1 MNQQGYAFPSLLEK
15 NKDLNYHKR
24 FTQAI
29 VSNTYNDDY
38 ATRYAI
44 IAECYKFV
52 QEGTD
57 GKLTEHIQR
66 DETGDSLPAVWLSID
81 SIGPKIDLLTGE
93 LEERGYEIK
102 VRALNK
108 EAISRK
114 LETKEKLRVKRRL
127 QQIVQFVE
135 KEVGIALENPEEYTP
150 QSEAELDEYFDLTF
164 KDKVEVIME
173 SALKYLAKRNQ
184 WDEARKLLFRD
195 ILIGGRAFVKNEI
208 VRGIPITRRI
218 DPLCFIHDPD
228 CKMDTLE
235 DATYFGEV
243 EYLPLAAAAERY
255 NLTEEELK
263 EVEGKYNTYLNGQ
276 GIKSY
281 TEGTND
287 SDFGA
292 TNGRVK
298 WFKNID
304 GQMRVLVVR
313 ATWLD
318 YKVMKHKSE
327 KSKKYGTE
335 HLQEITDDVRQR
347 KDSNIIT
354 NKFQVWRQCTLVGG
368 CIVREW
374 GECPNQ
380 ARDLNDLEVT
390 ESPYK
395 AWIPNFSTGRG
406 VSKVEKLAGLQL
418 AKDIAMYNMNVAM
431 LRAGAKGM
439 QYDLA
444 MVPEGW
450 SPETVIKYMKVYG
463 ISFVNSKESQ
473 MMPGATNAFKE
484 FDMTLSES
492 IGQYINIMQFYDNEM
507 SKISG
512 VSAEREGIVQGASQA
527 VGVTNAALFQSNLIT
542 KPYFNGFSR
551 FCERIFN
558 HQAKL
563 VKIVFPK
570 APELFAPII
579 GDSGVNFLEENVD
592 LDLDELGVYVEN
604 TPPLLLERQK
614 LEQIIMIAVQS
625 DPEFIDDALRILVE
639 PDVRVAL
646 RRFQRTR
653 ALRKIYQAQ
662 QEQAQQEQEMA
673 LQARMQDLQA
683 QNVDKQLGT
692 QVQLQQMKNDNGM
705 AKTLATGRV
714 KLSEQK
720 LKSLTEFSKP
730 QPTRQ

>member
-1 MNQQGYAFPSLLEK
+1 VNQQGYPFPSLLEK
-15 NKDLNYHKR
+15 DKGVEYHKR
-24 FTQAI
+24 FAQAI
-29 VSNTYNDDY
+29 VSNTISDSY
-38 ATRYAI
+38 ATNYAI

-57 GKLTEHIQR
+57 GKLTEHLQT
-66 DETGDSLPAVWLSID
+66 DETGDALPAPWLTID

-114 LETKEKLRVKRRL
+114 LETKEKLRVRRRL
-127 QQIVQFVE
+127 QQIVSFVE
-135 KEVGIALENPEEYTP
+135 KEVGIALEDPEEYIP

-164 KDKVEVIME
+164 KDKVEIVME

-184 WDEARKLLFRD
+184 WDEERKLLFRD

-208 VRGIPITRRI
+208 VRGLPVTRRI

-228 CKMDTLE
+228 CKTDTLE

-243 EYLPLAAAAERY
+243 EYLPLSAAAERY
-255 NLTEEELK
+255 NLTEDELK
-263 EVEGKYNTYLNGQ
+263 QVEGKYNTYLNGQ
-276 GIKSY
+276 GVKHY
-281 TEGTND
+281 VGQQTD
-287 SDFGA
+287 HDFGS
-292 TNGRVK
+292 TNGRIK

-304 GQMRVLVVR
+304 GQTRVLVVR
-313 ATWLD
+313 ACWLD
-318 YKVMKHKSE
+318 YKITKYKSE
-327 KSKKYGTE
+327 KNKKYGTE
-335 HLQEITDDVRQR
+335 HLQEITEDVRQR

-354 NKFQVWRQCTLVGG
+354 DKMQVWRQCTLVGG
-368 CIVREW
+368 VITREW

-380 ARDLNDLEVT
+380 ARDLSNLEVT
-390 ESPYK
+390 EAPYK

-431 LRAGAKGM
+431 TRAGAKGM

-450 SPETVIKYMKVYG
+450 APETVIKYMKVYG

-492 IGQYINIMQFYDNEM
+492 IAQYISIMQFYDSEM

-512 VSAEREGIVQGASQA
+512 VSQEREGIVQGASQA
-527 VGVTNAALFQSNLIT
+527 VGVTNSALFQSNLIT

-579 GDSGVNFLEENVD
+579 GDSGVDFLREHID
-592 LDLDELGVYVEN
+592 LDLDTMGIYIEN
-604 TPPLLLERQK
+604 VPPMLVERQR
-614 LEQIIMIAVQS
+614 LEQLVMMAVQA
-625 DPEFIDDALRILVE
+625 DPELLPEALKILTE
-639 PDVRVAL
+639 TDLRVAI
-646 RRFQRTR
+646 RRFQRTM
-653 ALRKIYQAQ
+653 ALQKIYRMQ
-662 QEQAQQEQEMA
+662 QEQAQQEQEAA
-673 LQARMQDLQA
+673 LQARMQDMQAQNMDKQLQA
-683 QNVDKQLGT
+683 QL
-692 QVQLQQMKNDNGM
+692 QLQQMKNDNGM

-720 LKSLTEFSKP
+720 LKTLADFTKP
-730 QPTRQ
+730 QPNRQ